1 MPSLGFK
8 LQSQLRLQQRQQ
20 HRSCT
25 QQHRRRGKLTPPTSS
40 SDPKTC
46 AKDSPPQHPPTQ
58 MRVKERGFNW
68 RSTYRRTSRTSTAGH
83 HGNRRCTTGN
93 ADTDGVN
100 DLDNALGGSYN
111 HPQRGSRPRVSDQQL
126 FNYIWPLCARHYCS
140 YYIRPR
146 PHETGTDRQRSDYV
160 AAPLFLNG
168 LSVGLT
174 ERSLSPTYDTH
185 VALGLG
191 TPTHPLAANCHSYL
205 QN

>member
-1 MPSLGFK
+1 MTAYIQTRVANGPTELITR
-8 LQSQLRLQQRQQ
+8 QSAMHNRQR
-20 HRSCT
+20 R
-25 QQHRRRGKLTPPTSS
+25 
-40 SDPKTC
+40 
-46 AKDSPPQHPPTQ
+46 
-58 MRVKERGFNW
+58 
-68 RSTYRRTSRTSTAGH
+68 
-83 HGNRRCTTGN
+83 HGVT
-93 ADTDGVN
+93 

>member
-1 MPSLGFK
+1 MVPITTLSTVQGQGF
-8 LQSQLRLQQRQQ
+8 Q
-20 HRSCT
+20 T
-25 QQHRRRGKLTPPTSS
+25 NSS
-40 SDPKTC
+40 S
-46 AKDSPPQHPPTQ
+46 
-58 MRVKERGFNW
+58 
-68 RSTYRRTSRTSTAGH
+68 
-83 HGNRRCTTGN
+83 TT
-93 ADTDGVN
+93 
-100 DLDNALGGSYN
+100 LS
-111 HPQRGSRPRVSDQQL
+111 
-126 FNYIWPLCARHYCS
+126 LCSRHYCS

-205 QN
+205 QHEGIPIFPYTKTEHTTHATTPTCALAHSRAHTATHGRSACAVVVRRKTDPRARVTAGFLLHHSRHQVNETAWSWITELMG